1 MFVIG
6 ADDLEL
12 TFQHWR
18 WVGTTPGEEK
28 IPKLRHDRWEEVAA
42 PKGGHGVHLSLP
54 RWISCAKPWFFG
66 TFLWVRLG
74 QKQVSNP
81 KFLLAIHRASHRMW
95 QTSPLATLNTLNI
108 LSDAGGCPTMC
119 S

>member
-42 PKGGHGVHLSLP
+42 PKFSKGGHGVFCSSGVS
-54 RWISCAKPWFFG
+54 ISYKFTCHCHAGFPVQNRG
-66 TFLWVRLG
+66 FLG
-74 QKQVSNP
+74 P
-81 KFLLAIHRASHRMW
+81 FC
-95 QTSPLATLNTLNI
+95 
-108 LSDAGGCPTMC
+108 G
-119 S
+119 

>member
-12 TFQHWR
+12 TFQQWR

-42 PKGGHGVHLSLP
+42 PKGGHGVFCSSGVS
-54 RWISCAKPWFFG
+54 ISY
-66 TFLWVRLG
+66 
-74 QKQVSNP
+74 
-81 KFLLAIHRASHRMW
+81 KFTWLCHVGFPVQNR
-95 QTSPLATLNTLNI
+95 
-108 LSDAGGCPTMC
+108 GGGPFCG
-119 S
+119 